1 MPPRPNFPF
10 TGSNNISPF
19 YLFLPFGNPQ
29 KTFLVPGMLVTCC
42 RLSLIRPSVAVLCW
56 PCFCVA
62 YFLLCPRSLS
72 LKDRRSCQSTLLS
85 PRLLLLQQHLPPSPA
100 VAVYRVYSA
109 PADAVFRV
117 YAAVASWS
125 LSLALAIFS
134 DPSGDTCCGC
144 PHCCWLSLPVSRR
157 PTVEVTPESPDGR
170 PFSYKPGMTKF
181 NISIGHGFCSK
192 KTKPSE
198 KR

>member
-1 MPPRPNFPF
+1 MPKCPPDQILLSPDPTTFPPF
-10 TGSNNISPF
+10 TFF
-19 YLFLPFGNPQ
+19 YLLGTPKKLSLFQ
-29 KTFLVPGMLVTCC
+29 VCSWVVTCC

-72 LKDRRSCQSTLLS
+72 LKDRRSCQSPLLS

-100 VAVYRVYSA
+100 VAVCRVYSA

-125 LSLALAIFS
+125 LS
-134 DPSGDTCCGC
+134 
-144 PHCCWLSLPVSRR
+144 R
-157 PTVEVTPESPDGR
+157 PRSWKHLFR
-170 PFSYKPGMTKF
+170 PFRRYLLRLPTLLLVVTACFPPTHCGSNPR
-181 NISIGHGFCSK
+181 IPRRASLLVQARHDQI
-192 KTKPSE
+192 
-198 KR
+198 